1 MMKLNSHEINKSIK
15 TQIKSKIH
23 KVCINGLPVYDSNG
37 RVQLYR
43 RPDLSEWAAKAA
55 ADGERYFYIEAV
67 NPNVSGGKLRLC
79 CPKYEYTVDNLT
91 EEEYIFLIELLKE
104 SDDNNDLLRS
114 AKRYV
119 SRDSY

>member
-1 MMKLNSHEINKSIK
+1 MMNADIK
-15 TQIKSKIH
+15 AQIKSKIY
-23 KVCINGLPVYDSNG
+23 KVCINGLPAYDSDG

-55 ADGERYFYIEAV
+55 ANGERYFYVEAV
-67 NPNVSGGKLRLC
+67 NPNINSGKLRLC